1 MRYTMQYVD
10 NPELRKN
17 CTVCLIIKHQLMLTQ
32 IQKAAL
38 AVLFSAVVMWA
49 CDPKDDRTEPLQS
62 LPVARAGN
70 DFNVYLPTERQFKLN
85 GASSYDPDGAGYA
98 MSYNWTKLSGP
109 EIFDFQ
115 PTLTSP
121 FVIIRETGTYTFELK
136 VTDVQSNVARDTV
149 QVTAVWGLGCDP
161 DIVFDKSTY
170 DTVFSLNDALPY
182 DVSIGTSG
190 NNIIF
195 AGGRTEQDDGWG
207 GADIF
212 DSAMY
217 VYNTANNS
225 VSKTALSSAR
235 AAIGIAVAGNEV
247 FLAGGIYSNNVS
259 DAVDIYNLSSRT
271 MKKAKLSVARSSVKT
286 VVSGHLV
293 FFVGGRDKNNQSLD
307 VVDIYDVNSGTWSVA
322 KLSVPRADMA
332 AIAYGTKVVF
342 AGGDLSPIS
351 KSNRI
356 DVYDVNSGQW
366 ITSSLPSSRSHI
378 SSAILGDEIVFDGG
392 SHSWNP
398 RIDQVDFLNPAT
410 MSIRSVCMVG
420 RDGYNMEFGQ
430 NMNTVVIGNKLYF
443 LGNSVLSSYV
453 QGQSKWTMTYPP
465 EMMDLF
471 AVFSSGSQLYGLSSP
486 PDFKGL
492 YMMKVEIIKINF

>member
-1 MRYTMQYVD
+1 
-10 NPELRKN
+10 
-17 CTVCLIIKHQLMLTQ
+17 MLTQ

-38 AVLFSAVVMWA
+38 TVLFSAVVMWA
-49 CDPKDDRTEPLQS
+49 CDPKDDRTEPLQT
-62 LPVARAGN
+62 LPVAKAGN

-85 GASSYDPDGAGYA
+85 GASSYDPDGAGYS

-115 PTLTSP
+115 PTHSSP

-161 DIVFDKSTY
+161 NIVFDKSTY
-170 DTVFSLNDALPY
+170 VTVFSLNDALPY

-212 DSAMY
+212 DSVMY

-225 VSKTALSSAR
+225 VSKTVLSSAR

-259 DAVDIYNLSSRT
+259 DALDIYNLNSRT

-286 VVSGHLV
+286 VVAGHLV
-293 FFVGGRDKNNQSLD
+293 FFAGGRDRNNQSLD
-307 VVDIYDVNSGTWSVA
+307 VVDIYDVNSGTWSTA
-322 KLSVPRADMA
+322 KLSAPRADMA
-332 AIAYGTKVVF
+332 VMAAGTKVVF
-342 AGGDLSPIS
+342 AGGDLSPNT
-351 KSNRI
+351 KSNRV

-366 ITSSLPSSRSHI
+366 ITSALPSSRSHI
-378 SSAILGDEIVFDGG
+378 SSAVLGDEIVFDGG
-392 SHSWNP
+392 SNSWDA

-410 MSIRSVCMVG
+410 MSTRSVCMLG
-420 RDGYNMEFGQ
+420 RDAYNMEFGQ
-430 NMNTVVIGNKLYF
+430 NLNTVVIGNKLYF
-443 LGNSVLSSYV
+443 LGTSELSSYV
-453 QGQSKWTMTYPP
+453 QGQSKWTMTFPP
-465 EMMDLF
+465 DLMDLF
-471 AVFSSGSQLYGLSSP
+471 AVFSSGSQLYGVSRT
-486 PDFKGL
+486 PDTNNPYLMRLK
-492 YMMKVEIIKINF
+492 IIKINF

>member
-1 MRYTMQYVD
+1 
-10 NPELRKN
+10 
-17 CTVCLIIKHQLMLTQ
+17 MLTQ
-32 IQKAAL
+32 IQKAVL
-38 AVLFSAVVMWA
+38 AALFSAVVMWA
-49 CDPKDDRTEPLQS
+49 CDPDDPEPKSRQTF
-62 LPVARAGN
+62 PVARAGN

-85 GASSYDPDGAGYA
+85 GVSSYDPDGAGYS

-115 PTLTSP
+115 PTYSSP
-121 FVIIRETGTYTFELK
+121 NVSIKETGTYVFELK

-161 DIVFDKSTY
+161 DIVYEKSTY

-190 NNIIF
+190 SYIIF

-207 GADIF
+207 GSDIF

-286 VVSGHLV
+286 AVAGHLV
-293 FFVGGRDKNNQSLD
+293 FFAGGRDRNNESLD
-307 VVDIYDVNSGTWSVA
+307 VVDIYDVNSGTWSTA

-332 AIAYGTKVVF
+332 VMAYGTKVVF
-342 AGGDLSPIS
+342 AGGDLSPTS
-351 KSNRI
+351 KSSRI
-356 DVYDVNSGQW
+356 DIYDMNSGQW
-366 ITSSLPSSRSHI
+366 NTAGLPFSRSHI
-378 SSAILGDEIVFDGG
+378 SSAVLGDEIVLDGG
-392 SHSWNP
+392 SNSWNP
-398 RIDQVDFLNPAT
+398 TINQVDFLNPAT
-410 MSIRSVCMVG
+410 MSIRSVCMLS

-430 NMNTVVIGNKLYF
+430 NLNTVVIGNKLYL
-443 LGNSVLSSYV
+443 LGNRELSSYV
-453 QGQSKWTMTYPP
+453 QGQSKWAMTFPP
-465 EMMDLF
+465 ELMGLF
-471 AVFSSGSQLYGLSSP
+471 ALFSSGSQLYGVSTP
-486 PDFKGL
+486 PDTNYPYL
-492 YMMKVEIIKINF
+492 MKIKIIKINF